1 MKLSRNSIIDTG
13 DADVSYENDE
23 TEDEEGDPQDGDDRN
38 ILEGLQKQTTI
49 TNRRKEIEENAFK
62 NFVARLRQTEVST
75 RHSQVYA
82 NFGMPISWKKLF

>member
-1 MKLSRNSIIDTG
+1 MKLLRNSIIDTG

-23 TEDEEGDPQDGDDRN
+23 TEDEEGDPEDGDDRN

-62 NFVARLRQTEVST
+62 NFVARLR
-75 RHSQVYA
+75 
-82 NFGMPISWKKLF
+82 